1 MFVNSSSEGSATVF
15 TAVRFRVQVRVA
27 ESLIPGAGEGLFAT
41 RDIGEGEL
49 VAFYG
54 GFVLARGEYEHTARL
69 DHRGNSDT
77 DRDNNM
83 LG

>member
-1 MFVNSSSEGSATVF
+1 MSVVTVF
-15 TAVRFRVQVRVA
+15 TGVRFRVQVRVA
-27 ESLIPGAGEGLFAT
+27 ESRIPGAGEGLFAT

-77 DRDNNM
+77 DRDTNM